1 MSTKQTGSPQDLNA
15 EKYLRHPGDVE
26 GIPTAEDQA
35 AAASELDKSK
45 AAQQKLNNEAHA
57 AADKDIDKDPDVSMH
72 SPNDDL
78 DEGELARLGENFP
91 V

>member
-1 MSTKQTGSPQDLNA
+1 MSTKQTGSSQDPNA

-26 GIPTAEDQA
+26 GIPTADDQTA
-35 AAASELDKSK
+35 AAKQLDKNKS
-45 AAQQKLNNEAHA
+45 AQQKLNNDAHA
-57 AADKDIDKDPDVSMH
+57 AADKDIDRDPDVSMH